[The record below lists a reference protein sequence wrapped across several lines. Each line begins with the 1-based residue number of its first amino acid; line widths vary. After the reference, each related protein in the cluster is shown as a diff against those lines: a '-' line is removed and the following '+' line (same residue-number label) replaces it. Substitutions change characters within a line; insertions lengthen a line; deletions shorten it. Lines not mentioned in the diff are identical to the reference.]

1 MHTETTIL
9 QKLSDRK
16 CGWEQVVF
24 SLLGQDRQTTQATH
38 DTTQET
44 EKHSMKVWPYFSCL
58 ALYVLLFYLHFFF
71 EFPVDAR

>member
-1 MHTETTIL
+1 MNTETTIL

-38 DTTQET
+38 DTAQET
-44 EKHSMKVWPYFSCL
+44 EKHSMKVWPYFFCL
-58 ALYVLLFYLHFFF
+58 NSIRLTFIYIFFLIF
-71 EFPVDAR
+71 G